1 MDAIRVL
8 IVDDE
13 PDLLETLV
21 KRLNKRKLQVVGRSD
36 GQGALEYLY
45 TNGTDV
51 VVLDVKMPGR
61 DGLEI
66 LEEIRKTYPE
76 IEVIMLTGH
85 ASVRAGERGMGL
97 GAFDYMMKPVSID
110 ELLEKI
116 RQAWIK
122 ARRRSRP

>member
-21 KRLNKRKLQVVGRSD
+21 KRLNRRGLEVTGVD
-36 GQGALEYLY
+36 NGQKCLEYLAD
-45 TNGTDV
+45 NETDV
-51 VVLDVKMPGR
+51 IVLDVKMPGR

-66 LEEIRKTYPE
+66 LEIIKKTHRN

-85 ASVRAGERGMGL
+85 ASVRSGERGMAL

-122 ARRRSRP
+122 TRSRRES

>member
-21 KRLNKRKLQVVGRSD
+21 KRLNRRNLQATGLPD
-36 GQGALEYLY
+36 GDKGLEYLRDHDI
-45 TNGTDV
+45 DV

-66 LEEIRKTYPE
+66 LEEIRKTYPQ

-85 ASVRAGERGMGL
+85 ASIRSGERGMTL
-97 GAFDYMMKPVSID
+97 GAFDYIMKPVSID
-110 ELLEKI
+110 ELIDKI

-122 ARRRSRP
+122 TRKGR

>member
-13 PDLLETLV
+13 PDLLETMV
-21 KRLNKRKLQVVGRSD
+21 KRLNRRGLEVTGVDNGEKC
-36 GQGALEYLY
+36 LEYLR
-45 TNGTDV
+45 TNKTDV

-66 LEEIRKTYPE
+66 LEEIRKMHPF
-76 IEVIMLTGH
+76 VQVLMLTGH
-85 ASVRAGERGMGL
+85 ASVRSGERGMAL

-122 ARRRSRP
+122 TRSRS